1 VRQVWT
7 AVYESKG
14 PGQRS
19 WTQQSPD
26 ESVRL
31 IEAHGAGPEGSVV
44 DVGGGASSLALAL
57 LDRGYRDVTVVDI
70 APPALSELRAA
81 STTRGHQTTRLT
93 TVVNDVLEFD
103 PPKRFA
109 IWHDRAVFHFLVEPI
124 QLARYRERLT
134 SLLEPGGL
142 AIIATFSPDGPTAC
156 SGLPVQRWSTNSLA
170 EFFAPEFES
179 IESFTSDH
187 VTPTGSTQ
195 PFSWVA
201 LRLSNTAIT
210 Q

>member
-1 VRQVWT
+1 V
-7 AVYESKG
+7 
-14 PGQRS
+14 
-19 WTQQSPD
+19 
-26 ESVRL
+26 
-31 IEAHGAGPEGSVV
+31 
-44 DVGGGASSLALAL
+44 
-57 LDRGYRDVTVVDI
+57 
-70 APPALSELRAA
+70 
-81 STTRGHQTTRLT
+81 
-93 TVVNDVLEFD
+93 
-103 PPKRFA
+103 
-109 IWHDRAVFHFLVEPI
+109 VFHFLVEPI

-156 SGLPVQRWSTNSLA
+156 SGLPVRRWSTNSLA
-170 EFFAPEFES
+170 EFFAPEFGS